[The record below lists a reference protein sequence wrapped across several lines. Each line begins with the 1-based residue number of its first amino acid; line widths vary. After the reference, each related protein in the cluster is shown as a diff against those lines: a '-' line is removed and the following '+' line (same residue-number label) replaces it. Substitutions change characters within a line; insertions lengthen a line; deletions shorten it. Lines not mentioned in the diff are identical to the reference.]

1 MVLKKRQ
8 NIFKKINL
16 EKYEK
21 YFLLPEA
28 TEKSE
33 PSWFGFPILI
43 KDNAPFSLLEL
54 NGYLFSHNVDTRPI
68 FTGNITKQPYFKN
81 KNFRV
86 IGNLNNTDKMMER
99 TFWIGVYPGLTVD
112 MMEYVVKT
120 IDDFIQ
126 SYEK

>member
-1 MVLKKRQ
+1 
-8 NIFKKINL
+8 
-16 EKYEK
+16 
-21 YFLLPEA
+21 
-28 TEKSE
+28 
-33 PSWFGFPILI
+33 
-43 KDNAPFSLLEL
+43 LEL

-86 IGNLNNTDKMMER
+86 IGNLNNTDKMMGR

-126 SYEK
+126 FNEK